1 MINQY
6 KYQSTTVQFKAR
18 LRQKRH
24 KKIFIYQ
31 LVTVIM
37 DLHTKK
43 ANIGSNPSPIKT
55 IQLIH
60 ISQQQT
66 NSPLKINKR
75 NIIKVFQTWTFQ

>member
-24 KKIFIYQ
+24 KKNIFIYQ

-60 ISQQQT
+60 IS
-66 NSPLKINKR
+66 NNPIHL
-75 NIIKVFQTWTFQ
+75 